1 MDFSSLMMDH
11 IPEEKKMQ
19 VRIVQLFVKNEFNKE
34 KHRGPVWVWKYLQN
48 WLYLVCV
55 AHGSVI
61 IEIKK

>member
-34 KHRGPVWVWKYLQN
+34 KHRGTGVGLEVFAE
-48 WLYLVCV
+48 LVIFGMC
-55 AHGSVI
+55 GTWFCYY
-61 IEIKK
+61 